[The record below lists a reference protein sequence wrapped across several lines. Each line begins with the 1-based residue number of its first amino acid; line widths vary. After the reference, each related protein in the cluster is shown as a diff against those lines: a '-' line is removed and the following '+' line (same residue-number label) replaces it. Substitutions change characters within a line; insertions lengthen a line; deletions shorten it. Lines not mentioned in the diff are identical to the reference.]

1 MNLKSSATKGQRVLN
16 SRFRRAAACCGFLV
30 AVASTAC
37 TVPRLESPAC
47 TESTNAVREFYS
59 YHFGNEMKFS
69 SEGLKQREKFL
80 TPEFAKTIAT
90 STEGTDPFTTGSD
103 DIPKAFRVGE
113 CREMS
118 PERTESNV
126 LLFWR
131 SDDRTEQRTI
141 KVEAVDRNDT
151 WLVNSVSRQPSK

>member
-1 MNLKSSATKGQRVLN
+1 MKRRGLDTQRLNDAKGGVNFRLVQLLLFLGFAT
-16 SRFRRAAACCGFLV
+16 S
-30 AVASTAC
+30 AC
-37 TVPRLESPAC
+37 TVPSLESPAC
-47 TESTNAVREFYS
+47 TESKNAVREFYS

-69 SEGLKQREKFL
+69 ADGFLKQREKFL
-80 TPEFAKTIAT
+80 TPEFAKTIAA
-90 STEGTDPFTTGSD
+90 SPEGTDPFTTASD

-113 CREMS
+113 CRELS

-131 SDDRTEQRTI
+131 TDDRTEQREI

-151 WLVNSVSRQPSK
+151 WLVNKVSR